1 MLADGRLPRVLNLVS
16 VYRAGEAGRGP
27 VVAGRE
33 RDEAGAAGAR
43 RGQTSS
49 QASQQQNSTVRGD
62 ITVQ

>member
-16 VYRAGEAGRGP
+16 VYRAGEAGRGA
-27 VVAGRE
+27 VAGRE
-33 RDEAGAAGAR
+33 QDEAGAAGAR